1 MEVKYHHQIYKNNI
15 CSFIMK
21 FLNTQALKQQDF
33 QSYIIKQE
41 SDSQIAF
48 LKILLLFETF
58 ADTSKK
64 NLINYIHEF

>member
-1 MEVKYHHQIYKNNI
+1 
-15 CSFIMK
+15 MK

-48 LKILLLFETF
+48 FMILLLFWTF
-58 ADTSKK
+58 ANT
-64 NLINYIHEF
+64 

>member
-1 MEVKYHHQIYKNNI
+1 
-15 CSFIMK
+15 MK

-41 SDSQIAF
+41 SDSKIAF